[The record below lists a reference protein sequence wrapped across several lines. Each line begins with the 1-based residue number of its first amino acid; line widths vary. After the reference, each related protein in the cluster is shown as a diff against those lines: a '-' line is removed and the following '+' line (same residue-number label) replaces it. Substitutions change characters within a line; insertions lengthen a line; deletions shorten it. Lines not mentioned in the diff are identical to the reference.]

1 MTVTVVRGS
10 GAGTAVRE
18 DGVPRVAGIGELELE
33 SGFRLPDVR
42 IAYETWGTLAPDAS
56 NAVLV
61 EHALTGDTHVA
72 AGRARPGAPEAERRA
87 AESGGWWEGL
97 IGPGAAIDTD
107 RWFVVCTNI
116 VGGCYGSTG
125 PATPAPPSVDPEG
138 RPWGSRFPLITV
150 RDSVHAEAALADAL
164 GIDAWRLVIGG
175 SMGGA
180 RALEWAVTHP
190 DRVRACAVVAACA
203 QSSAEQLAWGQ
214 AQNLAIRQ
222 DPHFRGGDYYDGPP
236 PVTGLGLAR
245 RIAHITYRSADE
257 LHHRFGRSPQADEQV
272 IDTHAGG
279 RGRYQVESYLD
290 HQASKLAGRFDA
302 NSYLAVNE
310 TLMSHDVARGRG
322 TLEEALSVTSCEWL
336 VAAVDSDRLYL
347 PRESDVLA
355 AALPGDVRRHTL
367 TSPSGHDGFLIEAPQ
382 LGKLLVETVLPER

>member
-1 MTVTVVRGS
+1 MTVVGGTD
-10 GAGTAVRE
+10 AGTTVRE

-33 SGFRLPDVR
+33 SGFRLPGVR
-42 IAYETWGTLAPDAS
+42 IAYETWGTLAPDGS

-72 AGRARPGAPEAERRA
+72 TGRARPGAPEAERRA
-87 AESGGWWEGL
+87 AQSGGWWEGL
-97 IGPGAAIDTD
+97 VGPGAAIDTD

-116 VGGCYGSTG
+116 LGGCYGSTG
-125 PATPAPPSVDPEG
+125 PATPAPPEVDPQG
-138 RPWGSRFPLITV
+138 RPWGSRFPLVTV
-150 RDSVHAEAALADAL
+150 RDCVHAEAALADAL

-180 RALEWAVTHP
+180 RALEWAVTYP

-214 AQNLAIRQ
+214 AQKLAIRQ

-272 IDTHAGG
+272 IDTHADG

-347 PRESDVLA
+347 PHESDVLA

-367 TSPSGHDGFLIEAPQ
+367 TSPSGHDGFLIETPQ
-382 LGKLLVETVLPER
+382 LGKLLVETVLREH

>member
-1 MTVTVVRGS
+1 MTVVRGS

-125 PATPAPPSVDPEG
+125 PATPTPPSVDPEG

-164 GIDAWRLVIGG
+164 GIDAW
-175 SMGGA
+175 
-180 RALEWAVTHP
+180 P
-190 DRVRACAVVAACA
+190 VV
-203 QSSAEQLAWGQ
+203 
-214 AQNLAIRQ
+214 
-222 DPHFRGGDYYDGPP
+222 P
-236 PVTGLGLAR
+236 
-245 RIAHITYRSADE
+245 
-257 LHHRFGRSPQADEQV
+257 
-272 IDTHAGG
+272 
-279 RGRYQVESYLD
+279 
-290 HQASKLAGRFDA
+290 
-302 NSYLAVNE
+302 
-310 TLMSHDVARGRG
+310 RG
-322 TLEEALSVTSCEWL
+322 TDWKTGT
-336 VAAVDSDRLYL
+336 
-347 PRESDVLA
+347 A
-355 AALPGDVRRHTL
+355 AALGWPHRTPGDLGRAWQHILSRVDSYADLEVPILR
-367 TSPSGHDGFLIEAPQ
+367 SVEMLIDFVTEP
-382 LGKLLVETVLPER
+382 LEEP